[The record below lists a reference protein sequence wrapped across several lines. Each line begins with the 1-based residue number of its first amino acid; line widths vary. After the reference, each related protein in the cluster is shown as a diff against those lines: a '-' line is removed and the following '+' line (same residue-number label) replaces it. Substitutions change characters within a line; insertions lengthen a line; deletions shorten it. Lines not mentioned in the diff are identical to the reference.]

1 MSGKYKTP
9 NEPEMEENLKET
21 NEFENFTKED
31 YIFLINFELK
41 QLKRERSFRLIYS
54 LTHSYREEESL

>member
-31 YIFLINFELK
+31 YISLINFELK

-54 LTHSYREEESL
+54 LTCKYEFA

>member
-31 YIFLINFELK
+31 YISLINFELK

-54 LTHSYREEESL
+54 RTHSYREEESL